1 MAMYSMLEHLT
12 GCLGLYALRYYYK
25 LEVAYNKYYLKRT
38 MAVSHKSTFV
48 MAKRDHISDTIKK
61 RAKEDSMEAW
71 MWA

>member
-1 MAMYSMLEHLT
+1 
-12 GCLGLYALRYYYK
+12 
-25 LEVAYNKYYLKRT
+25 
-38 MAVSHKSTFV
+38 